1 MSPYREFWGLREI
14 GSRKWIH
21 VWVSQSMCVHLCC
34 WIGSSPVACWV
45 HRMETLRWILDGR
58 GCFKECSWDQ
68 YLWKGRKEST
78 IRERGKATIL
88 NNESLSYP
96 SRDQKL
102 WWPVKIVL
110 VMGRSSSSCTPH
122 GPVDMDAKGRG
133 RGNGR
138 CNSSSQAIFIIPQLR
153 ATSPS
158 VLKRNLD
165 NEPEFR
171 VSGF

>member
-1 MSPYREFWGLREI
+1 
-14 GSRKWIH
+14 
-21 VWVSQSMCVHLCC
+21 
-34 WIGSSPVACWV
+34 
-45 HRMETLRWILDGR
+45 
-58 GCFKECSWDQ
+58 
-68 YLWKGRKEST
+68 
-78 IRERGKATIL
+78 
-88 NNESLSYP
+88 
-96 SRDQKL
+96 
-102 WWPVKIVL
+102 
-110 VMGRSSSSCTPH
+110 
-122 GPVDMDAKGRG
+122 VDMDAKGRG